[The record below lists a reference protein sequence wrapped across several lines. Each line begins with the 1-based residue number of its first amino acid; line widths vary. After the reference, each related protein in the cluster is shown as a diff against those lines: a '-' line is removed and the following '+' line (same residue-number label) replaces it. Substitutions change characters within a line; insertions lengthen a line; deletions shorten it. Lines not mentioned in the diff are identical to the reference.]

1 MNHPLLHQPISLGS
15 LTLKNRLVLPP
26 MATEKSDKGQ
36 VTQALVD
43 YYGDMA
49 QSGPALII
57 QEHCFVAPEGRASV
71 HQIAF
76 DERADL
82 DGLKRITAAV
92 HQHHVPILAQLSH
105 AGSAAHKT
113 LTGQEPLGPSA
124 VLNPARTASA
134 YGQPE
139 LPRPMGEKDL
149 VRVRDAFA
157 AAALRAREAGYDGVE
172 IHAAHGYLLNQ
183 FYSPLT
189 NKRTDAYTGSTL
201 EGRTRYLREVIQA
214 VRAAVPADFAVTLR
228 LGGGDY
234 MEGGSRP
241 EELPQA
247 VELLQQEGLD
257 GISLSGGL
265 CIFFRPGHPE
275 PGYFA
280 GLSQA
285 AKETARIPVL
295 LTGGIVTGDQ
305 AEHFLA
311 TGQADLIGLGRAAL
325 KDHQVFRK
333 ILES

>member
-15 LTLKNRLVLPP
+15 LTLKNRLVLPS

-49 QSGPALII
+49 LSGPALII
-57 QEHCFVAPEGRASV
+57 QEHCFVSSEGRASV

-105 AGSAAHKT
+105 AGSAAHKA

-134 YGQPE
+134 YGQRE

-201 EGRTRYLREVIQA
+201 EGRTRYLREVIHA

-234 MEGGSRP
+234 MEGAPGRKNCPRLWNCCSRKAWTASACPAACASFSVPATRNPVILQNCPRPSKKRPGSRCSLP
-241 EELPQA
+241 EA
-247 VELLQQEGLD
+247 SSQEIRQNTSWPPVRP
-257 GISLSGGL
+257 IS
-265 CIFFRPGHPE
+265 
-275 PGYFA
+275 
-280 GLSQA
+280 
-285 AKETARIPVL
+285 
-295 LTGGIVTGDQ
+295 
-305 AEHFLA
+305 
-311 TGQADLIGLGRAAL
+311 
-325 KDHQVFRK
+325 
-333 ILES
+333 

>member
-247 VELLQQEGLD
+247 VELL
-257 GISLSGGL
+257 
-265 CIFFRPGHPE
+265 
-275 PGYFA
+275 
-280 GLSQA
+280 
-285 AKETARIPVL
+285 
-295 LTGGIVTGDQ
+295 
-305 AEHFLA
+305 
-311 TGQADLIGLGRAAL
+311 
-325 KDHQVFRK
+325 
-333 ILES
+333 

>member
-1 MNHPLLHQPISLGS
+1 MHHPLLHQPIQLGS

-49 QSGPALII
+49 KSGPALII
-57 QEHCFVAPEGRASV
+57 QEHCFVSPEGRASV

-76 DERADL
+76 DETADL
-82 DGLKRITAAV
+82 AGLKQLTSAV
-92 HQHHVPILAQLSH
+92 HEHRVPILAQLSH
-105 AGSAAHKT
+105 AGSAAHQAM
-113 LTGQEPLGPSA
+113 TGLEPIGPSA

-139 LPRPMGEKDL
+139 QPRPMTEEDIR
-149 VRVRDAFA
+149 RVRDAFA
-157 AAALRAREAGYDGVE
+157 AAALQAREAGYDGVE

-189 NKRTDAYTGSTL
+189 NRRTDAYTGSTL

-275 PGYFA
+275 AGYFA
-280 GLSQA
+280 ELSRA

-295 LTGGIVTGDQ
+295 LTGGITTGEE
-305 AEHFLA
+305 AEHFLT

-333 ILES
+333 ILEE

>member
-1 MNHPLLHQPISLGS
+1 MKYPMLHQPISLGS

-49 QSGPALII
+49 QSGPGLLV
-57 QEHCFVAPEGRASV
+57 QEHCFVSPEGRASA

-76 DERADL
+76 DETADL
-82 DGLKRITAAV
+82 DGLKRITATV
-92 HQHHVPILAQLSH
+92 HQHQVPILAQLSH
-105 AGSAAHKT
+105 AGSAAHKA

-124 VLNPARTASA
+124 VLNPSRVASVH
-134 YGQPE
+134 GQPE
-139 LPRPMGEKDL
+139 LPLAMEKEDL
-149 VRVRDAFA
+149 IRIREAFV
-157 AAALRAREAGYDGVE
+157 AAALRAQEAGYDGVE
-172 IHAAHGYLLNQ
+172 IHGAHGYLLNQ

-189 NKRTDAYTGSTL
+189 NRRTDEYTGSTL

-214 VRAAVPADFAVTLR
+214 VRAAVPADFVVTLR
-228 LGGGDY
+228 LGGADY

-247 VELLQQEGLD
+247 VELLQQAGLD
-257 GISLSGGL
+257 GISFSGGM

-280 GLSQA
+280 ELSKA

-295 LTGGIVTGDQ
+295 LTGGIETGEQ

-325 KDHQVFRK
+325 KDHQIFQK
-333 ILES
+333 ILEE